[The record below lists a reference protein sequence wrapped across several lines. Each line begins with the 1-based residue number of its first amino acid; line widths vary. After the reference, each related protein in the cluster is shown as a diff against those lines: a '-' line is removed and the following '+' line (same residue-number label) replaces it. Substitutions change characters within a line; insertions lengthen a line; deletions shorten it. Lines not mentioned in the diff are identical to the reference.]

1 MEAMKSSGLSD
12 GVRRRHRILAVPFNS
27 FTLVQ
32 IEKIVDESTG
42 WRCNVTIRCQRGC
55 WEILQIDRCD
65 QFSPG

>member
-32 IEKIVDESTG
+32 IEKIVDESIG
-42 WRCNVTIRCQRGC
+42 MALQRDYTVSARLLGNPS
-55 WEILQIDRCD
+55 D
-65 QFSPG
+65 